1 MRSLALL
8 EILSINYWAP
18 ASAGGA
24 SPPLQNL
31 SRCRCRCLLRLLG
44 AGRLVARGLRNAY
57 ALFWRQQRHQD
68 VAFHARHGFDL
79 ALVANF
85 HEQAVH
91 LGAADFLVRHFAP
104 AMKNH
109 RAHFVAF
116 AEEPDDLA
124 LANLIVVFR
133 SGGPKLYFLQLRA
146 AAAFALL
153 VGLLVGLIEIFA
165 VVGDLTNGRI

>member
-1 MRSLALL
+1 MRALRTTAAA
-8 EILSINYWAP
+8 YY
-18 ASAGGA
+18 G
-24 SPPLQNL
+24 
-31 SRCRCRCLLRLLG
+31 LLRLLG
-44 AGRLVARGLRNAY
+44 AGRLLARRLGDAHAFFRCE
-57 ALFWRQQRHQD
+57 QRYQD

-79 ALVANF
+79 ALVANLY
-85 HEQAVH
+85 EQAVH

-146 AAAFALL
+146 AAALALL

-165 VVGDLTNGRI
+165 VVGDLTNGRIGR